1 MPEVAEST
9 RQTAEIPSL
18 TAYLDRLR
26 GVVSDEDLT
35 IAELAWRKAYAP
47 ECVEVA
53 VDVAASTIPDAQET
67 SRTQPENGDEGVQAQ
82 PSNLMRYLELGVT
95 ALVAISVAL
104 VLFTVA
110 SPRPKPAISFAML
123 DPNIAVAKY
132 LETPG
137 VADLDEQTFG
147 TAVTKFHQALEVE
160 MLRYSKET
168 GRVLL
173 SGAVVFAGDVP
184 DVTTMLTDAARANT
198 PPLPKPLPPAT
209 PAPATSGANP

>member
-1 MPEVAEST
+1 M
-9 RQTAEIPSL
+9 TAEHPAEKATVQNL
-18 TAYLDRLR
+18 PEFLEKLR
-26 GVVSDEDLT
+26 GVLSADDLAK
-35 IAELAWRKAYAP
+35 AEAALGTAP
-47 ECVEVA
+47 A
-53 VDVAASTIPDAQET
+53 
-67 SRTQPENGDEGVQAQ
+67 AQ
-82 PSNLMRYLELGVT
+82 PPETPAPSDRVADDPVVLAQPNALMRYLELGVT

-137 VADLDEQTFG
+137 VADLDEQSFG
-147 TAVTKFHQALEVE
+147 TAVTKFHKALEVE
-160 MLRYSKET
+160 MQRYSKET

-184 DVTTMLTDAARANT
+184 DVTAMLTDAARANT

-209 PAPATSGANP
+209 PAPSPSGANP